1 MVEVCYQP
9 SSASKRSLSVCAC
22 TFPCSSPPKTFPSR
36 LFVDLPDVWTA
47 PESPRSVDTSSRLP
61 ALPYAGGRSLGEV
74 MPTIPVKGD
83 AAGWLRRYSVVDRY
97 GVLRSYKP
105 LMHLAFRQ

>member
-9 SSASKRSLSVCAC
+9 SFASKRSLSACAR

-47 PESPRSVDTSSRLP
+47 PESPRSVYTSSRLP
-61 ALPYAGGRSLGEV
+61 ALPYAGMRSL
-74 MPTIPVKGD
+74 
-83 AAGWLRRYSVVDRY
+83 S
-97 GVLRSYKP
+97 
-105 LMHLAFRQ
+105 

>member
-1 MVEVCYQP
+1 MAEVCYQP

-47 PESPRSVDTSSRLP
+47 PESPRLQTRLLGSPRCRTP
-61 ALPYAGGRSLGEV
+61 ACDLWE
-74 MPTIPVKGD
+74 K
-83 AAGWLRRYSVVDRY
+83 
-97 GVLRSYKP
+97 
-105 LMHLAFRQ
+105 